1 MDVHSSEVEETIH
14 LRAGVGTRQEPCVT
28 LDGLASL
35 HQGSLGLEWL
45 SLRMTEHAEDDAV
58 ETLRPSHRALSFK
71 RRGITHL
78 VVSRVIYVGEE
89 KRVKWVQASFP

>member
-14 LRAGVGTRQEPCVT
+14 LRAGVGTQQQPYLT
-28 LDGLASL
+28 LDGPASL
-35 HQGSLGLEWL
+35 HQARLRLEWL
-45 SLRMTEHAEDDAV
+45 SLRMPEHAEIDAL
-58 ETLRPSHRALSFK
+58 EPLLPSHRALSFK
-71 RRGITHL
+71 RRGVTHL